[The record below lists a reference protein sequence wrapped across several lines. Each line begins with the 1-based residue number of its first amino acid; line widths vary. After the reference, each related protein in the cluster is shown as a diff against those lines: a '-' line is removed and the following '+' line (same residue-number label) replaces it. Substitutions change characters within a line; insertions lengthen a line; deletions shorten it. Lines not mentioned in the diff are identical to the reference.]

1 MDLQTLAQQS
11 VELHRQLKALE
22 LQLTAANDALL
33 NQMVAENV
41 STIKVERRTVSLV
54 TRRTK
59 DFGDDIKQQELILKA
74 EKKRREVMGQFTIA
88 STSQSIR
95 INWQSRGTNHPPISH
110 KPTPL
115 FITMEPKFALVDA
128 NDGNYLVE
136 SFDPTIGGRHMSL
149 AGFSRPD
156 VTLFTDVSE
165 VEHLRNRIINW

>member
-1 MDLQTLAQQS
+1 MDLQTLAQKS

-22 LQLTAANDALL
+22 LQLTAANSTLLDA
-33 NQMVAENV
+33 MIAENV

-95 INWQSRGTNHPPISH
+95 IN
-110 KPTPL
+110 
-115 FITMEPKFALVDA
+115 
-128 NDGNYLVE
+128 
-136 SFDPTIGGRHMSL
+136 
-149 AGFSRPD
+149 
-156 VTLFTDVSE
+156 
-165 VEHLRNRIINW
+165 

>member
-1 MDLQTLAQQS
+1 MPQASRAMGRAGSTVAPILLFYILSSFVCLHFVLSFLVTMDLQTLAQQS

-59 DFGDDIKQQELILKA
+59 DFGEDIKQQELILKA

-95 INWQSRGTNHPPISH
+95 IN
-110 KPTPL
+110 
-115 FITMEPKFALVDA
+115 
-128 NDGNYLVE
+128 
-136 SFDPTIGGRHMSL
+136 
-149 AGFSRPD
+149 
-156 VTLFTDVSE
+156 
-165 VEHLRNRIINW
+165 